1 MILNYAYSYVIRY
14 LGTLHA
20 DNRYTDKQWLLH
32 HRHIMDSCREHW
44 GAGYKA
50 AAPVGPMQTHRT
62 SGENTA
68 ESDDTTK
75 TRRVA
80 ANAAKSLKPGI
91 STVHFVRDKRRVQNW
106 LQLQTGSL

>member
-50 AAPVGPMQTHRT
+50 AAPVGLVLCDNQT
-62 SGENTA
+62 N
-68 ESDDTTK
+68 
-75 TRRVA
+75 
-80 ANAAKSLKPGI
+80 
-91 STVHFVRDKRRVQNW
+91 RDNRI
-106 LQLQTGSL
+106 